1 MQIDNNTTNV
11 KQCNLCTGVHKLE
24 HLKVKVI
31 TQKKQHFCNVHTKQT
46 ICIKFDLLR
55 MLPSCFLNLSLL
67 QCSVVL
73 WITEL

>member
-1 MQIDNNTTNV
+1 MV

-55 MLPSCFLNLSLL
+55 MFPSCFLNLSLL